1 MIALI
6 IAAATAAA
14 PHPVVHQDQV
24 DHQGAR
30 YSISYRPHV
39 ETDMRT
45 IGQSVGSR
53 PSTERCL
60 WRATIQL
67 EREIKR
73 SDGGERLVKRVH
85 GEGHEVEGHAQGK
98 CAQNRGQIK
107 DMIAAKVAGAQERVV
122 AMAQAD
128 RPAALADID
137 AAHAL
142 ALN

>member
-1 MIALI
+1 MFALI
-6 IAAATAAA
+6 IATAIAAQQ
-14 PHPVVHQDQV
+14 PVVHQDQV
-24 DHQGAR
+24 AHQGAT
-30 YSISYRPHV
+30 YSLSYRPHV
-39 ETDMRT
+39 ETSMRT

-60 WRATIQL
+60 WRANITL
-67 EREIKR
+67 NREISR
-73 SDGGERLVKRVH
+73 ADSSERLVKRVH
-85 GEGHEVEGHAQGK
+85 GDGHQVEGQAPGK
-98 CAQNRGQIK
+98 CGRDRGHIK
-107 DMIAAKVAGAQERVV
+107 DMIAAKVAGAQDHVV